1 MNGIVVAMPE
11 WMMLAVAPF
20 VCTVACGGV
29 IGWREGRLSRTA
41 AVDVGLALGGILVI
55 GLNKEVFAPCVRNF
69 ITAYIDHFVTCPAFI
84 AAGNLLLVALRRT
97 PWRSFGR
104 CVALSLCIGLFLEF
118 AYPHLGLSGH
128 IGGDWFDVAVY
139 VAGGIVLAF
148 VYRFFAT
155 YETRMKKTSKEVG

>member
-1 MNGIVVAMPE
+1 MPE

-29 IGWREGRLSRTA
+29 IGWREGRMPRA
-41 AVDVGLALGGILVI
+41 VAVDVGLAFGGILVI

-69 ITAYIDHFVTCPAFI
+69 VTAYIDHFVTCPVFI
-84 AAGNLLLVALRRT
+84 ATGNVLLVALRHA
-97 PWRSFGR
+97 PWRSFWR
-104 CVALSLCIGLFLEF
+104 CVAVSLGIGLFLEF
-118 AYPHLGLSGH
+118 VYSHLGISGH

-148 VYRFFAT
+148 VYRIMGMN
-155 YETRMKKTSKEVG
+155 EL